1 MAFTIWVQAG
11 QHYSPLRAGLTAIA
25 FSAGS
30 FALAPIAV
38 PMALRYGRRV
48 LMTGGVLMAAGIAGV
63 DIGAHHVGTSTSPWP
78 LVPGLIVAGAGL
90 ALLVIP
96 LVNVVLA
103 AAPAKAAGSASGL
116 FSTAQQIGGAIG
128 IAVAGTAFFGYLGSH
143 SFATAFTHTALYAA
157 VAFLVCAGLSLVL
170 PKTAVAEDHG

>member
-1 MAFTIWVQAG
+1 VQAG

-30 FALAPIAV
+30 FALAPMAV
-38 PMALRYGRRV
+38 PMALRHGRRV
-48 LMTGGVLMAAGIAGV
+48 LVTGGVLMAAGIAGV
-63 DIGAHHVGTSTSPWP
+63 DAGAHHVGTGTSPSP
-78 LVPGLIVAGAGL
+78 LVPGLVVAGAGL

-116 FSTAQQIGGAIG
+116 FSTARQIGGAIG
-128 IAVAGTAFFGYLGSH
+128 IAVAGTVFFGYLGSH
-143 SFATAFTHTALYAA
+143 SLVRAFTHTAPYAA
-157 VAFLVCAGLSLVL
+157 VAFLACAALALVL
-170 PKTAVAEDHG
+170 PRTAVPDDHG